1 MESYT
6 ADKMID
12 GVKAIEVLDML
23 SHFTENIPENPTNAQ
38 LQIAMGLL
46 KGGIDAAAE
55 MLRDEILYDADAQE
69 GENQ

>member
-1 MESYT
+1 MESY

-23 SHFTENIPENPTNAQ
+23 THFIEHTPENPTNAQ

-55 MLRDEILYDADAQE
+55 MLRDEVLYDADAE
-69 GENQ
+69 GGNQ